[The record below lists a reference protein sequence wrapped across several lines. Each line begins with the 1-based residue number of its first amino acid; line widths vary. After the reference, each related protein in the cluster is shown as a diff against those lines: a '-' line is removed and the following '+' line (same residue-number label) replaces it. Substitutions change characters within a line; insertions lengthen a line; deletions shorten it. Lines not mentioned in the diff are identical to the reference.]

1 MQCYLRNGFTIIKR
15 DKIDRFF
22 FCLCVWWGEI
32 ARTGGTLYRGNMI
45 TNLEAKVATEV
56 GIVEGVEQC

>member
-1 MQCYLRNGFTIIKR
+1 M
-15 DKIDRFF
+15 
-22 FCLCVWWGEI
+22 WWGEI